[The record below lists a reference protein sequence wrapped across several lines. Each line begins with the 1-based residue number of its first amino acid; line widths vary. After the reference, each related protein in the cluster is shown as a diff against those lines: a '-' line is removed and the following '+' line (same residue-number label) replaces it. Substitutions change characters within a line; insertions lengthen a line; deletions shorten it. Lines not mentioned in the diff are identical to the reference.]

1 MSRLELSQ
9 IPPEQLVQLCSR
21 TMYTLDGLWFTAME
35 EKYGFEATLELDIEV
50 WQRLCQIEAKRVME
64 TFAIRED
71 NPLQAVMSIIE
82 LDPLLAIF
90 KPQVVELTDNK
101 AIFRFTDCPPQK
113 ARERDGRPPL
123 PCRELDTAIY
133 QAYANAVDPRIK
145 LRCLSCPPDP
155 HPPEYWCEWQFEI

>member
-1 MSRLELSQ
+1 MSRLEPSQ
-9 IPPEQLVQLCSR
+9 IPPEQLIGLCSR
-21 TMYTLDGLWFTAME
+21 TLYTLDGLWFTAME

-71 NPLQAVMSIIE
+71 NPLRAVMSIIE
-82 LDPLLAIF
+82 LDPLLAVF

-101 AIFRFTDCPPQK
+101 AVFRLTDCPPQK

-145 LRCLSCPPDP
+145 LKCLSCPPDP